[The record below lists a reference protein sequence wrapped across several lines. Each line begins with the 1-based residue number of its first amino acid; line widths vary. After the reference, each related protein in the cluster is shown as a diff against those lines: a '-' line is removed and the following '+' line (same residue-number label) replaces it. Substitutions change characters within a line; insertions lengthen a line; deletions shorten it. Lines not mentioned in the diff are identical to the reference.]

1 MVYLISAW
9 KEVCEKL
16 ARPTLEYSGAISIR
30 LRKVAEVKKILNST
44 MKVQDEYLIY
54 AEIVMI
60 GLIGGTFGMFNIVVY
75 FMYVPIFAKII
86 L

>member
-1 MVYLISAW
+1 
-9 KEVCEKL
+9 
-16 ARPTLEYSGAISIR
+16 
-30 LRKVAEVKKILNST
+30 

-54 AEIVMI
+54 EEVGMI
-60 GLIGGTFGMFNIVVY
+60 GSIGGTFGMFNIVVC

>member
-1 MVYLISAW
+1 
-9 KEVCEKL
+9 
-16 ARPTLEYSGAISIR
+16 
-30 LRKVAEVKKILNST
+30 

>member
-1 MVYLISAW
+1 MVYLIFSW

-16 ARPTLEYSGAISIR
+16 ARPTLEYSGAIR
-30 LRKVAEVKKILNST
+30 LRTVSEVKKILNST

>member
-1 MVYLISAW
+1 
-9 KEVCEKL
+9 
-16 ARPTLEYSGAISIR
+16 
-30 LRKVAEVKKILNST
+30 

-54 AEIVMI
+54 AEVMI
-60 GLIGGTFGMFNIVVY
+60 GLIGGTFGMFNIVVC